1 MRYALPSYSGSL
13 VRARGGAIAAYR
25 AARSKVAKHERVA
38 GTVIQTAEVGAA
50 AFLCGVVQGKW
61 PNKSLMGL
69 PLDLTAGLALHIMG
83 FAGVGGK
90 YASHMHSF
98 GDGALASY
106 LVTVGKGVGATLTL
120 PDPFT
125 TSKGDSS
132 FAGLSGGASL
142 ADEEL
147 ARMVRAGR

>member
-1 MRYALPSYSGSL
+1 MRYALPSYGGSL
-13 VRARGGAIAAYR
+13 ARARGGAIAAYR
-25 AARSKVAKHERVA
+25 SARAKVAKHERVA

-50 AFLCGVVQGKW
+50 AFLCGVVQGKF
-61 PNKSLMGL
+61 PNKNLFGI
-69 PLDLTAGLALHIMG
+69 PYDLAAGLALHVMG

-106 LVTVGKGVGATLTL
+106 LVTTGKGVGANL
-120 PDPFT
+120 PNMPDLSST
-125 TSKGDSS
+125 RGDD
-132 FAGLSGGASL
+132 FVGLSGGASL